1 MPVRLLS
8 APSTAGDILPLE
20 RPGPEEVFERM
31 GSAAAVGAPDCEA
44 IRDPH
49 KLPLSIALNR
59 NQFPPAPPAAA
70 KEPPLHPRKP
80 DLQRG
85 PHMFLGG
92 RDAHVTGPGIVARP
106 LSLACVCVRPLSG
119 NPGPHMPA
127 ARGRP
132 PARHALLPPSDC
144 ECDQR
149 PPMHALQS
157 PASLPLPSPPPAAA
171 SSPHPELTREPPTS
185 LTRGPG
191 LGTCPSKLGRFLR
204 AGAGEGKEARWRE

>member
-106 LSLACVCVRPLSG
+106 LSPWPACACARSRAT
-119 NPGPHMPA
+119 PGPTCQPPA
-127 ARGRP
+127 AGRRRGMLFFLPLTVSVTSGHRCTRSRVQPASPSPPPLQRRP
-132 PARHALLPPSDC
+132 RHHTRSL
-144 ECDQR
+144 
-149 PPMHALQS
+149 
-157 PASLPLPSPPPAAA
+157 PASLPPP
-171 SSPHPELTREPPTS
+171 
-185 LTRGPG
+185 
-191 LGTCPSKLGRFLR
+191 
-204 AGAGEGKEARWRE
+204 

>member
-92 RDAHVTGPGIVARP
+92 RDAHVTGPGIVAG
-106 LSLACVCVRPLSG
+106 LSPWPACACARSRAT
-119 NPGPHMPA
+119 PGPTCQPPA
-127 ARGRP
+127 AGRRRGILFGHRCT
-132 PARHALLPPSDC
+132 RSRV
-144 ECDQR
+144 Q
-149 PPMHALQS
+149 
-157 PASLPLPSPPPAAA
+157 PASPSPPAAA

-204 AGAGEGKEARWRE
+204 AGAGGKRGEVAGVRKKREES